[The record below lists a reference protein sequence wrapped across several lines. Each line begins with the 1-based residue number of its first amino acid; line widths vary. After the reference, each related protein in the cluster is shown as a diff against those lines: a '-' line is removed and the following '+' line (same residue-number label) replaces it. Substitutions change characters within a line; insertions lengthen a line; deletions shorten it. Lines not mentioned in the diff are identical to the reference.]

1 MDFYDALKNRRSI
14 YAIDK
19 KKIVSEERI
28 VEIVE
33 EALLHTPSAYNSQS
47 GRAVVLF
54 GENHDRLWQIVSE
67 VLKDVVPA
75 KNFPTTQKKL
85 DGFAAGYGT
94 ILFFEDSAVVQSL
107 VEKFPLY
114 KDAFPVY
121 SLQSSG
127 MLQFVIWTAIEAE
140 GLGASLQHYNPLIDS
155 KVKEEWNIPDSWSL
169 ISQMPFGNPTA
180 PAGEKEFLPINE
192 RLKVFK

>member
-1 MDFYDALKNRRSI
+1 MEFYDALKNRRSI
-14 YAIDK
+14 YAIDDTK
-19 KKIVSEERI
+19 VVPEERI
-28 VEIVE
+28 IEIVE
-33 EALLHTPSAYNSQS
+33 YALLHTPSAYNSQS

-54 GENHDRLWQIVSE
+54 GENNNRLWQIVAE
-67 VLKDVVPA
+67 VLKDIVPA
-75 KNFPTTQKKL
+75 KNFPSTQQKL

-94 ILFFEDSAVVQSL
+94 ILFFEDNAVVQDL

-114 KDAFPVY
+114 KDAFPAY

-140 GLGASLQHYNPLIDS
+140 GLGASLQHYNPLIDE
-155 KVKEEWNIPDSWSL
+155 KVKKEWNIPDSWSL
-169 ISQMPFGNPTA
+169 ISQMPLGNPTA

-192 RLKVFK
+192 RLKIFK